1 MNIKTPTIV
10 TALFDIGRDKWDSYS
25 LSYNSYIMWMKNLL
39 MYDTQMVIYTEEK
52 FLNNLKEKRA
62 LCDPNF
68 EKTIFVLKNI
78 EELDSFKLYFEQV
91 DKLMKTEEFKKKKI
105 FNVPEMTKPLY
116 NILIFNKPFYIKE
129 SIEKKHF
136 NSDFYIWL
144 DAGILREETKNV
156 IKNWPNLDKINEKYS
171 DKITFFSHQ
180 VPVPDIDP
188 KLHLVSQYRFIH
200 GGCFFIPNNGTLE
213 IFINHFKKQIEFYL
227 KEKLVG
233 SEEKYLDF
241 CIRSNPNEYN
251 VIKSDWR
258 QYFNIFQ

>member
-1 MNIKTPTIV
+1 MKIKNPTIV
-10 TALFDIGRDKWDSYS
+10 TALFDIGRDGWESYG

-39 MYDTQMVIYTEEK
+39 MYDTKMVIYTEEK
-52 FLNNLKEKRA
+52 FLDKIKEKRS
-62 LCDPNF
+62 LCDPKF

-78 EELDSFKLYFEQV
+78 EELDSYGLYFDAV
-91 DKLMKTEEFKKKKI
+91 DSLMKSEDFNTKKI

-116 NILIFNKPFYIKE
+116 NIVIFNKPFYIRE

-136 NSDFYIWL
+136 DSDFFIWL
-144 DAGILREETKNV
+144 DAGVLREGVEDI
-156 IKNWPNLDKINEKYS
+156 IKNWPNIDKINENFS

-180 VPVPDIDP
+180 TPVPYIEP

-200 GGCFFIPNNGTLE
+200 GGCFFVPNNGV
-213 IFINHFKKQIEFYL
+213 INDFIDDLKKEIEFYL
-227 KEKLVG
+227 KEGLVG

-241 CIRSNPNEYN
+241 CAHNKPENYN